1 MKLWKKLV
9 VGILLG
15 GNTATCVSFY
25 VLLIK
30 SWSNSGG
37 MVLMSFRYENERL
50 LETIA
55 VPLFLISGL
64 ILVLWI
70 LWKCEKNEETD

>member
-9 VGILLG
+9 VGILLS

-37 MVLMSFRYENERL
+37 MVLMTFRYENERL

-70 LWKCEKNEETD
+70 LWKCEKNEETA